1 MGTYYRFLLRK
12 LFPQI
17 DEHGLFL
24 NLQISHIQVLIRIL
38 GSVVKWPFKMTS
50 LIYVEWR
57 TLRVGFW
64 RFPLLR
70 GVLFKR
76 HRLSFCRN
84 SLVRS
89 RSVFF
94 IFSECQEWNYW
105 RAFNEDRAWI
115 MQQWSYELVLFL
127 TYLLSHYLRQALL
140 NMVDL
145 LVPFFEVGSVS
156 KREFVEGLL
165 LLYLMSSNLT
175 RRT

>member
-1 MGTYYRFLLRK
+1 MGSYHRLLLRK
-12 LFPQI
+12 LFPQV
-17 DEHGLFL
+17 DKHGLFL

-50 LIYVEWR
+50 LINVKWG
-57 TLRVGFW
+57 TLRVCFW
-64 RFPLLR
+64 WFPLLR

-89 RSVFF
+89 RAVFF
-94 IFSECQEWNYW
+94 IFSKSQEWNYW
-105 RAFNEDRAWI
+105 RAFNINRAWI
-115 MQQWSYELVLFL
+115 MQQWSYEFVLFL
-127 TYLLSHYLRQALL
+127 AYLLSHYLRQALL

-145 LVPFFEVGSVS
+145 LVPFFEMGSIG
-156 KREFVEGLL
+156 KREFVERLL

-175 RRT
+175 RRS